1 MPHPDHSPS
10 GLTPAGQPP
19 AELAT
24 PAAAALASVVPPT
37 LMVTTADDYLPGPGP
52 WAALLG
58 RQLLIGLL
66 LGGAALT
73 LWPMRET
80 VRAGGMVRPSG
91 ENTLVQ
97 SEQGGSLQQVLVKPN
112 QEVAAGA
119 LLAVFD
125 SRPLRLEQ
133 QQLQRE
139 VLALERQLAMARGE
153 QHSLSTQAEALRG
166 VNRSLTSASR
176 QGVAQA
182 QSALGYERRELER
195 YRSLAEQGAV
205 PRSLLEERQVR
216 RVVSESELLKAVQG
230 VAEQQSRGVS
240 ELARLRQAEFQAR
253 SAASELHKQLLQRT
267 TRLEQLARAIGQTRV
282 VAPIGGSV
290 VSTALRHPG
299 QVLRAGEPLAVIAPA
314 AAPLELR
321 VQVPSESIR
330 ELRPGQQ
337 ATVRIDACPTAE
349 FGVLPARVQ
358 SVAAD
363 VAPRQGAGQAEGRA
377 SGYEVVLTT
386 QRLHLQGRDSRCT
399 LRPGMAVTADVVTRR
414 TTVLMFL
421 LNKLRVW
428 G

>member
-1 MPHPDHSPS
+1 MTLPTAP
-10 GLTPAGQPP
+10 TP
-19 AELAT
+19 AT
-24 PAAAALASVVPPT
+24 PAAPTSATPAAPVPAPAVPPT
-37 LMVTTADDYLPGPGP
+37 LMATTADDYLPGPGP
-52 WAALLG
+52 WASVLG

-66 LGGAALT
+66 LGGVALT

-80 VRAGGMVRPSG
+80 VRASGMVRPTG
-91 ENTLVQ
+91 ENSVVQ

-112 QEVAAGA
+112 QQVVAGA

-139 VLALERQLAMARGE
+139 VQALERQLTMARGE

-195 YRSLAEQGAV
+195 YRTLAAEGAV

-253 SAASELHKQLLQRT
+253 SAADELHKQLLQRT
-267 TRLEQLARAIGQTRV
+267 TRLEQLARAIDQTRV
-282 VAPIGGSV
+282 LAPISGSV

-330 ELRPGQQ
+330 ELRAGQQ

-363 VAPRQGAGQAEGRA
+363 VAPRQGAAQGESRA
-377 SGYEVVLTT
+377 SGYDVVLATP
-386 QRLHLQGRDSRCT
+386 RRDLPGRDSRCA

-414 TTVLMFL
+414 TTVLMYL
-421 LNKLRVW
+421 LNKLRLW

>member
-1 MPHPDHSPS
+1 MTLPTAP
-10 GLTPAGQPP
+10 TP
-19 AELAT
+19 AT
-24 PAAAALASVVPPT
+24 PAAPTPAPPAVPVPAPAVPPT
-37 LMVTTADDYLPGPGP
+37 LMATTADDYLPGPGP
-52 WAALLG
+52 WASVLG

-73 LWPMRET
+73 FWPMRET
-80 VRAGGMVRPSG
+80 VRANGMVRPTG
-91 ENTLVQ
+91 ENSVVQ

-112 QEVAAGA
+112 QPVRAGA
-119 LLAVFD
+119 LLALFD

-133 QQLQRE
+133 QQLRRE
-139 VLALERQLAMARGE
+139 VQALERQLAMARGE

-176 QGVAQA
+176 QGVEQA

-195 YRSLAEQGAV
+195 YRALAAEGAV
-205 PRSLLEERQVR
+205 PTSLVEERQVR

-253 SAASELHKQLLQRT
+253 SAADELHKQLLQRT
-267 TRLEQLARAIGQTRV
+267 TRLQQLDRAIAQTRV
-282 VAPIGGSV
+282 LAPISGSV

-299 QVLRAGEPLAVIAPA
+299 QVLRAGEPLAMIAPG
-314 AAPLELR
+314 AAPLEVRLA
-321 VQVPSESIR
+321 VPSESISQ
-330 ELRPGQQ
+330 LRPGQQ

-349 FGVLPARVQ
+349 FGVLPARLQ

-363 VAPRQGAGQAEGRA
+363 VTPRDGMSQQESKA
-377 SGYEVVLTT
+377 SGYDVVLTPERRELT
-386 QRLHLQGRDSRCT
+386 GRSSRCA
-399 LRPGMAVTADVVTRR
+399 LRPGMAVSADVVTRQ

>member
-1 MPHPDHSPS
+1 MSLIPSPGPS
-10 GLTPAGQPP
+10 APVPAPQPP
-19 AELAT
+19 A
-24 PAAAALASVVPPT
+24 VPPS
-37 LMVTTADDYLPGPGP
+37 LMATTADDYLPGPGP
-52 WAALLG
+52 WASVLG

-73 LWPMRET
+73 FWPMRET
-80 VRAGGMVRPSG
+80 VRASGMVRPTG
-91 ENTLVQ
+91 ENSVVQ

-112 QEVAAGA
+112 QPVRAGA
-119 LLAVFD
+119 LLALFD

-133 QQLQRE
+133 QQLRRE
-139 VLALERQLAMARGE
+139 VQALERQLAMARGE

-176 QGVAQA
+176 QGVEQA

-195 YRSLAEQGAV
+195 YRALAAEGAV
-205 PRSLLEERQVR
+205 PMSLVEERQVR

-253 SAASELHKQLLQRT
+253 SAADELHKQLLQRI
-267 TRLEQLARAIGQTRV
+267 TRQQQLERAIAQTRV
-282 VAPIGGSV
+282 LSPISGSV
-290 VSTALRHPG
+290 VSTALRHSG
-299 QVLRAGEPLAVIAPA
+299 QVLRPGEPLAVIAPD
-314 AAPLELR
+314 AAPLEVRLA
-321 VQVPSESIR
+321 VPSESISQ
-330 ELRPGQQ
+330 LRPGQQ

-349 FGVLPARVQ
+349 FGVLPARLQ

-363 VAPRQGAGQAEGRA
+363 VTPRDGTPHQESKA
-377 SGYEVVLTT
+377 SGYDVVLTPERRELT
-386 QRLHLQGRDSRCT
+386 GRSSRCA
-399 LRPGMAVTADVVTRR
+399 LRPGMAVSADVVTRR